1 MRRVS
6 VEEFVFELNSHR
18 HCVPALVRCPA
29 SDLGIGWATAVVT
42 PPPPGPWAG
51 ADGLAEVVG
60 YGREVRT
67 ATQPGLLNR
76 AGKW

>member
-6 VEEFVFELNSHR
+6 VEEFVFELNGHR
-18 HCVPALVRCPA
+18 HFVPALVRCPA
-29 SDLGIGWATAVVT
+29 SDLGIGWATAVCG
-42 PPPPGPWAG
+42 PPPPDLWAG

-67 ATQPGLLNR
+67 ATQPGLSVR
-76 AGKW
+76 AGEW